1 MSWQDRGML
10 ASLSRAARRRLL
22 AGAAALLVVCGLLVW
37 WLVPFGGPAPSGSVT
52 FSTGVPTGVYQRY
65 GELLRQALARDLPEV
80 SVTLKDSEGSQQ
92 NLARVASGEA
102 DFTVATA
109 DAVAEYERERRPGHE
124 RLRGCARLYDDY
136 VQLVVREGS
145 PLWKVSDLRGLRVGV
160 GQDGSGVRLIA
171 DRVLAAAGLA
181 PDRDVRAVSA
191 GIDTM
196 PGLLE
201 RGELDAFFWSG
212 GLPTHAVQELSERFP
227 IRLITLEADLVEK
240 LHEAGD
246 STRHYRSAVIPAD
259 AYADAQDGRPVET
272 LAVANLLVTTDA
284 ADPDLVEGFTRTVIG
299 SRDRIG
305 SQVHPAQ
312 LVDLRTAIYTEPLT
326 LHEGA
331 RRYYRSVK
339 P

>member
-1 MSWQDRGML
+1 MP
-10 ASLSRAARRRLL
+10 ASLSRAARRRLTAL
-22 AGAAALLVVCGLLVW
+22 SAALLVVCGVLVW
-37 WLVPFGGPAPSGSVT
+37 WLVPFGSPVPSGSVT
-52 FSTGVPTGVYQRY
+52 FSTGVPTGVYQQY
-65 GELLRQALARDLPEV
+65 GELLKKALAEDLPEV
-80 SVTLKDSEGSQQ
+80 SIRLTDSEGSQQ

-109 DAVAEYERERRPGHE
+109 DAVAQYQRERKPGFE

-145 PLWKVSDLRGLRVGV
+145 TIRTVQDLRGLRVGV

-171 DRVLAAAGLA
+171 DRVLAAAGLTPA
-181 PDRDVRAVSA
+181 RDVEAVSA

-196 PGLLE
+196 PGHLE
-201 RGELDAFFWSG
+201 SGDLDAFFWSG
-212 GLPTHAVQELSERFP
+212 GLPTHAVQALSERFA
-227 IRLITLEADLVEK
+227 IRLIPLDTALVDR
-240 LHEAGD
+240 LHDVGE

-259 AYADAQDGRPVET
+259 AYAKAQDGQPVGT
-272 LAVANLLVTTDA
+272 LAVANLLVTTVE
-284 ADPDLVEGFTRTVIG
+284 ADPDLVEGFTRTVIR
-299 SRDRIG
+299 SRDVIG
-305 SQVHPAQ
+305 GQVHPAQ
-312 LVDLRTAIYTEPLT
+312 LVDLRTAVYTEPLP

>member
-1 MSWQDRGML
+1 MF
-10 ASLSRAARRRLL
+10 ASLSRAARRRVL
-22 AGAAALLVVCGLLVW
+22 AVSAALLVVCGVLVW
-37 WLVPFGGPAPSGSVT
+37 WLVPFGSPVPSGSVT

-65 GELLRQALARDLPEV
+65 GKLLKEALAQDLPEV
-80 SVTLKDSEGSQQ
+80 SIRLTDSEGSQQ

-102 DFTVATA
+102 DFTIATA
-109 DAVAEYERERRPGHE
+109 DAVAQYQRERRPGFE

-136 VQLVVREGS
+136 VQLVVPKDS
-145 PLWKVSDLRGLRVGV
+145 PVRSARDLKGLRVGV
-160 GQDGSGVRLIA
+160 GQNGSGVRLIA
-171 DRVLAAAGLA
+171 DRALAAAGIA
-181 PDRDVRAVSA
+181 PISDIEPVTA

-201 RGELDAFFWSG
+201 RGQLDAFFWSG
-212 GLPTHAVQELSERFP
+212 GLPTTAVQDLADRFL
-227 IRLITLEADLVEK
+227 IRLVPLDSRLVDR
-240 LHEAGD
+240 LHDVGP

-259 AYADAQDGRPVET
+259 AYTKAQDGRPIET
-272 LAVANLLVTTDA
+272 LAVANLLVTTDK
-284 ADPDLVEGFTRTVIG
+284 ADPDLVEGFTRTVIR

-305 SQVHPAQ
+305 AQVHPAQ
-312 LVDLRTAIYTEPLT
+312 LVDLRTAVYTEPLT

>member
-1 MSWQDRGML
+1 MPP
-10 ASLSRAARRRLL
+10 SLSRAVRRRAL
-22 AGAAALLVVCGLLVW
+22 AVSAALLALCGLLVW
-37 WLVPFGGPAPSGSVT
+37 WTAPFGPPAPSGTVT

-65 GELLRQALARDLPEV
+65 GELLQQALAKDLPKV
-80 SVTLKDSEGSQQ
+80 SIRLTDSEGSQQ
-92 NLARVASGEA
+92 NLARVAGGEA

-109 DAVAEYERERRPGHE
+109 DAVAQYQRERRPGFE

-136 VQLVVREGS
+136 VQLVVPKGS
-145 PLWKVSDLRGLRVGV
+145 GVRTVRDLRGLRVGV

-181 PDRDVRAVSA
+181 PVRDVEPVPA

-196 PGLLE
+196 PERLE

-212 GLPTHAVQELSERFP
+212 GLPTQAVQALSERTP
-227 IRLITLEADLVEK
+227 VRLVPLDAGLVDR
-240 LHEAGD
+240 LHDVGG

-259 AYADAQDGRPVET
+259 AYAKAQDGRPIET
-272 LAVANLLVTTDA
+272 LAVANLLVTTVEA
-284 ADPDLVEGFTRTVIG
+284 EEDLVEGFTRTVIR
-299 SRDRIG
+299 SRDGIG
-305 SQVHPAQ
+305 RRVHPAQ
-312 LVDLRTAIYTEPLT
+312 LVDLRTAVYTEPLT
-326 LHEGA
+326 LHDGA